1 MDKVHRP
8 DIVRA
13 GSRGPV
19 VAQLSLDPALG
30 CPVPQL
36 QTQLIVNPMCS
47 LDVDIPALALQRD
60 VHTPVAVPN
69 ARLADRL
76 DAGLNAGLIA
86 LA

>member
-1 MDKVHRP
+1 
-8 DIVRA
+8 
-13 GSRGPV
+13 
-19 VAQLSLDPALG
+19 
-30 CPVPQL
+30 
-36 QTQLIVNPMCS
+36 MCS
-47 LDVDIPALALQRD
+47 LDVDIPTLALQRD